1 MSFNDRV
8 RFDRNELSGAFGDL
22 GTDFPLIA
30 GMILVAGLDAASVLI
45 LFGAMQALSGL
56 AYGLPMPVQPLKAMA
71 VIVITQKISGD
82 VLYGGG
88 LAIGLVMLLLAITGL
103 IDWVARIVPK
113 SVVRGIQL
121 GLGMQLASLAL
132 KDYTPADGAPGYVL
146 AAAAF
151 AIALA
156 LLGNRRI
163 PPAPFIVLLGI
174 LYAFAFKVDAA
185 QLAAAAGFSLPKL
198 RTSSWADVVTG
209 FFVLAL
215 PQLPLSLGNSILA
228 TRQVAADFF
237 PEKPLTVRKISF
249 TYSLMNLL
257 SPFLGG
263 VPTCHGSGGIAGH
276 YAFGARTGGSAIIEG
291 ALYIGMGLFFAGGF
305 RMAIEIFP
313 KPILGVILLF
323 EAIALMK
330 LIRDQVPGDTGVQP
344 VRPADAVG
352 AHTFAVA
359 TLHTSAAP
367 SSTSSTSPTSS
378 PSSPSPPSPVPY
390 SPLPTPSNFTIVLL
404 VGLIAFGLPYGYVI
418 GLIIGTALAYL
429 LPKQLANLAR

>member
-1 MSFNDRV
+1 MSWRDRI

-71 VIVITQKISGD
+71 VIVITQKLSGG

-88 LAIGLVMLLLAITGL
+88 LAIGVIMLLLAATGL

-132 KDYTPADGAPGYVL
+132 KDYVPADGVAGYAL

-151 AIALA
+151 GVALA
-156 LLGNRRI
+156 LLGNRRV
-163 PPAPFIVLLGI
+163 PPAPIMIALGI
-174 LYAFAFKVDAA
+174 VYAFAFKLDAA
-185 QLAAAAGFSLPKL
+185 SLAGAAGLSLPKL
-198 RTSSWADVVTG
+198 HTPAWSDVVTG

-237 PEKPLTVRKISF
+237 PERPLTVRKISF
-249 TYSLMNLL
+249 TYSLMNLI
-257 SPFLGG
+257 SPFFGG
-263 VPTCHGSGGIAGH
+263 VPVCHGSGGIAGH
-276 YAFGARTGGSAIIEG
+276 YAFGARTGGSAVIEG
-291 ALYIGMGLFFAGGF
+291 SLYIGLGLFLAGGF
-305 RMAIEIFP
+305 RTAIEIFP
-313 KPILGVILLF
+313 KPVLGIILLF
-323 EAIALMK
+323 EALALIT
-330 LIRDQVPGDTGVQP
+330 LIRDMAPSSTGYQP
-344 VRPADAVG
+344 VR
-352 AHTFAVA
+352 T
-359 TLHTSAAP
+359 
-367 SSTSSTSPTSS
+367 STSSTSFTSS
-378 PSSPSPPSPVPY
+378 TSSSS
-390 SPLPTPSNFTIVLL
+390 STSNFTLVLL
-404 VGLIAFGLPYGYVI
+404 VGLIAFALPYGYVI
-418 GLIIGTALAYL
+418 GLVLGTALAYL
-429 LPKQLANLAR
+429 FQRQLENLAR